1 MTGHS
6 NSLGGVIHTYQRYD
20 PKNFPPPSQPA
31 PDLVSPAFEHMLAF
45 GDMSELT
52 EEELARAVHL
62 DIRQIAGM
70 GPSLE
75 SLKKMLLER
84 KKKILETWET
94 KKVVEEARKAFQRL
108 AHSTHPPDELKEA
121 FQKAVDEEQIR
132 DIERLWYRAGGER
145 SRFARQLLQLA
156 ERLGDKY
163 QVEELAAKYEFTGR
177 KLMSIE
183 QALAIKEELETIDRL
198 LKQLEEAGKNA
209 QIALIDLQELAQ
221 FADEEQMEGLAQ
233 LQQQVEQLLQQM
245 AEQQGL
251 EKTKRGY
258 QLTPQAYRLFQG
270 KLLEKIFS
278 QLQASRTGRHQGPI
292 LGEGAVELQTTKPY
306 EFGDS
311 VTQMDIPQ
319 SLVNAL
325 LRTASDN
332 VAIIAPRDEPDASPG
347 IGSSRSSEGSETLG
361 SSRGAMT
368 APLRLTPDD
377 IVIHRTRNNP
387 KCATAVLMDM
397 SGSMRQGGQYVNVK
411 RMALALDG
419 LIRKEYPGDF
429 LQFLEMYSFAKPVH
443 ARDVAA
449 LMPKPVT
456 IFDPV
461 VRLRADMS
469 REEISESDIPPHFTN
484 IQHALQLGRQFLIG
498 RDTPNR
504 QIILIT
510 DGLPTAHFDG
520 PNLYLLYPSD
530 PLTEAATMREAL
542 LCQREGIV
550 INIFL
555 LSSWNQTHEDIQFAH
570 RLAETTKGRVFFT
583 AGNDLDRF
591 VVWDYVNR
599 RKSIIC

>member
-1 MTGHS
+1 MS
-6 NSLGGVIHTYQRYD
+6 SKSLGGVIHTYQRYD
-20 PKNFPPPSQPA
+20 PKNFPPPSQPP

-52 EEELARAVHL
+52 EAELARAVHL

-94 KKVVEEARKAFQRL
+94 QKAVEEARKAFQRL
-108 AHSTHPPDELKEA
+108 AHNTHPPEELKEP
-121 FQKAVDEEQIR
+121 FKKAVDEEQIR
-132 DIERLWYRAGGER
+132 DLERLWYRAGGER
-145 SRFARQLLQLA
+145 SRFARQLLQLTQ
-156 ERLGDKY
+156 RLGDKY
-163 QVEELAAKYEFTGR
+163 QVDELAAKYEFTGR

-198 LKQLEEAGKNA
+198 LKQLDEAGKTA
-209 QIALIDLQELAQ
+209 QIALIDLQEMSQ
-221 FADEEQMEGLAQ
+221 FADEDQLEELAQ

-251 EKTKRGY
+251 EKTKKGY

-270 KLLEKIFS
+270 KLLERIFS
-278 QLQASRTGRHQGPI
+278 QLQASRSGRHQGPI
-292 LGEGAVELQTTKPY
+292 MGEGAVELQTTKEY

-311 VTQMDIPQ
+311 VTQMDLPQ
-319 SLVNAL
+319 SLINAL
-325 LRTASDN
+325 LRTAGESLRESNSLAESPADN
-332 VAIIAPRDEPDASPG
+332 PAQSYAEPRSLNDLATLRRTGVA
-347 IGSSRSSEGSETLG
+347 
-361 SSRGAMT
+361 
-368 APLRLTPDD
+368 LRLMPED

-443 ARDVAA
+443 ARDVVA

-484 IQHALQLGRQFLIG
+484 IQHALQLGRQFLIS

-555 LSSWNQTHEDIQFAH
+555 LSSWNQTREDIQFAH

-599 RKSIIC
+599 RKSIIS